1 VPDRDPFPPDD
12 PGSHAP
18 TRTGRRELPGQAHS
32 VDDATDLEPPV
43 PARPATPAPTEGGDE
58 AIASRATS
66 EEARD
71 LLALRRAKAGDDAS
85 FAALLRAN
93 DATLRAFTVALIGT
107 EAMDRVVRDA
117 YVKAYRALDLAPDR
131 DPRLWL
137 LRVAG
142 TACFDEQR
150 RQTRPSRSRARS
162 AAHGDGEPTPEL
174 APVPAELPDEQRV
187 ALALVDAAG
196 LTIREAAR
204 VTERIPDRL
213 RDDLHAA
220 RDATAGVALLRP
232 EAAPTHGAD
241 FWNDVARRLL
251 VARETPSTRL
261 DPVDERSAAIGY
273 ALPTLSTPAPDQP
286 RSGPSQASPRQQP
299 RRRSPGTGPVGN
311 RSSEAARAAQAAHA
325 PGATPSAPRPV
336 AVPPSPRAEQA
347 ARGMATRV
355 RQTRTRNVPWGRIV
369 AIGAVVVVMLI
380 AVLVVV
386 TLASRATNRDARLG
400 LTTDKVL
407 NRLDDNL
414 SADRTVT
421 GTLRVT
427 APGRVAEPTTGRY
440 IFIHVSDG
448 SYRLTAADGHWDE
461 AYDASAGTFEVRGST
476 GPKGAATATK
486 VSLTGLAPG
495 PPDHSAFDARAT
507 GDPLAATLRLLHEGT
522 GRQVTTSELLP
533 AGTTDTS
540 QATAVWVITAHLP
553 RSSAASLHPLL
564 AGVGSL
570 ATDPAGDEVRVVV
583 DQSLLLPLRLQV
595 LHAGASVIDVRLG
608 SLAVNDPLPAGS
620 LRVGGAALTATRDLG
635 FRATALDAAQ
645 AVVGY
650 QPLTPAFVPDGY
662 VLTDVAVRAAAPAGV
677 RSTAGGTNPPD
688 VDVVSLTYRR
698 GSLSL
703 TVTTR
708 RTGASAKAWH
718 DPFAPA
724 TSAGGTGSAARTDPV
739 ATHLGSGAF
748 AGTTAR
754 GGSSP
759 LPHLWAVD
767 DQYVLTV
774 AGDLGASELHTVAAS
789 MH

>member
-1 VPDRDPFPPDD
+1 MPDRDPAPPDD
-12 PGSHAP
+12 PGSPAP
-18 TRTGRRELPGQAHS
+18 TRTGRRELPGQAHA
-32 VDDATDLEPPV
+32 VDDATDLEPGLRPE
-43 PARPATPAPTEGGDE
+43 PATPPSTVGGDE
-58 AIASRATS
+58 AIASRATR

-93 DATLRAFTVALIGT
+93 DATLRAFTVALSGA

-142 TACFDEQR
+142 TACFDEER
-150 RQTRPSRSRARS
+150 RQTRPSRRRARS
-162 AAHGDGEPTPEL
+162 ATHDDGEATPDP
-174 APVPAELPDEQRV
+174 APVPIELPDEQRV

-204 VTERIPDRL
+204 VTDRIPDRL
-213 RDDLHAA
+213 RDDLRAA
-220 RDATAGVALLRP
+220 RDATPGVALHRP
-232 EAAPTHGAD
+232 EAAPEHAAD

-251 VARETPSTRL
+251 VARQTPSTRL
-261 DPVDERSAAIGY
+261 DPVDEGSAAIGY
-273 ALPTLSTPAPDQP
+273 ALPTLSTPAPGQP
-286 RSGPSQASPRQQP
+286 RSGPSQAPPRQQP

-311 RSSEAARAAQAAHA
+311 RSSEAARAAQSAHA
-325 PGATPSAPRPV
+325 PGAAPPRPRPV
-336 AVPPSPRAEQA
+336 TVAPNPRAEQA
-347 ARGMATRV
+347 AKGMATRV
-355 RQTRTRNVPWGRIV
+355 RQTRTRDVPWGRIA
-369 AIGAVVVVMLI
+369 AIGAAVVVMLI
-380 AVLVVV
+380 MVLVVV
-386 TLASRATNRDARLG
+386 TVASRATNRDARLG

-407 NRLDDNL
+407 NRLDDEL
-414 SADRTVT
+414 SADRTIT
-421 GTLRVT
+421 GTLRVSAT
-427 APGRVAEPTTGRY
+427 GRAAEPTTGRY
-440 IFIHVSDG
+440 VFIHVSDG

-461 AYDASAGTFEVRGST
+461 AYDASAGTFAVRGT
-476 GPKGAATATK
+476 GPGGAAPATK

-495 PPDHSAFDARAT
+495 PPDPSAFDARAT

-540 QATAVWVITAHLP
+540 RATAVWVITAHLP
-553 RSSAASLHPLL
+553 RSSAAALHPLL

-570 ATDPAGDEVRVVV
+570 ATEPAGDEVRVVV

-595 LHAGASVIDVRLG
+595 LHGGASVIDVHLG
-608 SLAVNDPLPAGS
+608 SLATNNPLPAGS

-635 FRATALDAAQ
+635 FRATVLSGAQ

-662 VLTDVAVRAAAPAGV
+662 VLTDVAVRATAPAGV

-708 RTGASAKAWH
+708 RTGASTKAWH
-718 DPFAPA
+718 DPFASPGR
-724 TSAGGTGSAARTDPV
+724 AGGTGSPARTDPD

-754 GGSSP
+754 GGPSP